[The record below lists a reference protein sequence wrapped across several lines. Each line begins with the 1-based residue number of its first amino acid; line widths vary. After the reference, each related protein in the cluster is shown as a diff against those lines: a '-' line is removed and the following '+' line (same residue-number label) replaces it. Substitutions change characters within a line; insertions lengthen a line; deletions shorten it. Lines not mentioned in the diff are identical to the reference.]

1 MGSKPKKSDYQ
12 ATAEEK
18 LDASIAKQRADF
30 FRQNYGPLL
39 KEQMNF
45 VEKGTANLA
54 RSRAAAD
61 VQQSLS
67 DMDYRLSQNTER
79 SGQVGQALQGNLAQA
94 DGLSADIENKLA
106 TSSIGTS
113 QGQTA
118 DASSGISQFAG
129 ISASDALNR
138 AKARQQVAEAK
149 FAAGAQLATAGV
161 MRGAEEGLF
170 GKKIQ
175 QRMQGPQVPSLSQAA
190 PTSASNPKN
199 QFYGFGI

>member
-12 ATAEEK
+12 ATAAEK
-18 LDASIAKQRADF
+18 IDASVAKQRADF
-30 FRQNYGPLL
+30 FRQNYGELL

-67 DMDYRLSQNTER
+67 DMDYRLAQDTER

-94 DGLSADIENKLA
+94 DRVSKNIENKMA
-106 TSSIGTS
+106 TSTIGTA
-113 QGQTA
+113 QGQAA
-118 DASSGISQFAG
+118 DASSGISQVAR

-138 AKARQQVAEAK
+138 AKARQQVSQAK
-149 FAAGAQLATAGV
+149 FDAGAQLATAGV

-175 QRMQGPQVPSLSQAA
+175 QRMQGPSVV
-190 PTSASNPKN
+190 
-199 QFYGFGI
+199 

>member
-12 ATAEEK
+12 ATAAEK
-18 LDASIAKQRADF
+18 MDASVAKQRADF

-67 DMDYRLSQNTER
+67 DMDYRLAQDTER

-94 DGLSADIENKLA
+94 DRVSKNIENKMA
-106 TSSIGTS
+106 TSTIGTA
-113 QGQTA
+113 QGQAA
-118 DASSGISQFAG
+118 DASSGISQVAR

-138 AKARQQVAEAK
+138 AKARQQVSQAK
-149 FAAGAQLATAGV
+149 FDAGAQLATAGV

-175 QRMQGPQVPSLSQAA
+175 QRMQGPSVPSLSQPA
-190 PTSASNPKN
+190 PTKASNPIN